1 MFENDSR
8 SSLRKWIFAALLAAA
23 GVLLSPVFSFP
34 LGVTRAFPL
43 QHMINIFLAVL
54 CGTRYGVSAAFTT
67 SVIRN
72 IIGSGSLLA
81 FPGSMIGAFLSG
93 YLYSRTKKLWAAV
106 LGEFAGTSLIGG
118 LVSYPLA
125 LYGVV
130 KRSFFLYFS
139 LLRFLRRRVPHCFY
153 RPQRDPY
160 LSNKYGQR
168 KIIFLSKLTFRGL
181 QASFFL
187 HKNDGCTLI
196 IYDLYVQLTSG
207 VKTIDS
213 FYFHQI

>member
-106 LGEFAGTSLIGG
+106 LGEFAGTSLIG
-118 LVSYPLA
+118 A
-125 LYGVV
+125 LSLIRWPPSLWGRQ
-130 KRSFFLYFS
+130 KELFS
-139 LLRFLRRRVPHCFY
+139 
-153 RPQRDPY
+153 
-160 LSNKYGQR
+160 
-168 KIIFLSKLTFRGL
+168 IFLSFPFPAVPG
-181 QASFFL
+181 ASL
-187 HKNDGCTLI
+187 LSSSSKGSI
-196 IYDLYVQLTSG
+196 
-207 VKTIDS
+207 S
-213 FYFHQI
+213 FKQIR